1 MNNGCWVCPKLRIPP
16 CCGSFEGN
24 LMIHSQVYV
33 FGVTHSDKTPK
44 NSEKTSKS
52 AMFFCPKTNPEFSL
66 QDISFT
72 MEIARFHHGNHQVSP
87 WKSPMKKWCD
97 LRKLRSQK
105 LLCDVVLATEETQ
118 YLAHQAREKKSLGGK
133 NLGMGI

>member
-1 MNNGCWVCPKLRIPP
+1 
-16 CCGSFEGN
+16 
-24 LMIHSQVYV
+24 
-33 FGVTHSDKTPK
+33 
-44 NSEKTSKS
+44 
-52 AMFFCPKTNPEFSL
+52 
-66 QDISFT
+66 
-72 MEIARFHHGNHQVSP
+72 
-87 WKSPMKKWCD
+87 MKKWCD